1 MTKDYVTISEE
12 NLNIFGHKVKAIT
25 ERFSD
30 EYLGSKRFQP
40 RCLRCC
46 FYSGQPRYE
55 GLPRICQYIKCKG
68 YWDTAIHFELD
79 NEDS

>member
-1 MTKDYVTISEE
+1 MTKDYVTIKEE
-12 NLNIFGHKVKAIT
+12 VVDVLGLKIKAVT

-30 EYLGSKRFQP
+30 EYLNSKRFRP

-55 GLPRICQYIKCKG
+55 GPPRICQYIKCHR
-68 YWDTAIHFELD
+68 YYERDLQLHFELID
-79 NEDS
+79 